1 MMAADRIYFAPMEGI
16 TGHIYRNAHAKHYP
30 GVDRYYL
37 PFIAVHATHNMKN
50 KEKKDIS
57 PAQNVGLCAIPQVL
71 TRNVDDFLWAADEL
85 RILGYREINLNF
97 GCPSPTVTS
106 KGKGA
111 AFLGLTDEMDR
122 FLDGIFNELDRRGL
136 LAASPKK
143 PEMSY
148 TKSERDPEE
157 SYAESAC
164 GQERLYSQ
172 SRGGG
177 TEENSS
183 EENSSYDNKI
193 CVSVKTRIGVER
205 VDEWERIFAIY
216 NQYPISELTVH
227 ARTMREFYNG
237 EAHPEI
243 FGEILRMT
251 RIPVVYNGNVFSVKE
266 YRELRDLFKAGA
278 HFSGIMI
285 GRGLIQ
291 NPALVQ
297 QIRGGEGLSAG
308 NLMAFHDEVLS
319 GYQRELSG
327 DTHVISKMKAL
338 WWYMGRMFSD
348 ADKPLKR
355 VKKAKNVREYRAA
368 VRELLSCDI
377 LQTDESV

>member
-122 FLDGIFNELDRRGL
+122 FLDGIFNELEKNFSD
-136 LAASPKK
+136 
-143 PEMSY
+143 
-148 TKSERDPEE
+148 
-157 SYAESAC
+157 
-164 GQERLYSQ
+164 
-172 SRGGG
+172 
-177 TEENSS
+177 
-183 EENSSYDNKI
+183 DNKI

-216 NQYPISELTVH
+216 NQYPISELIVH

-251 RIPVVYNGNVFSVKE
+251 RIPAVYNGNVFSVKE
-266 YRELRDLFKAGA
+266 YRELSDLFKACT

-297 QIRGGEGLSAG
+297 QIRGGEALSAG

-327 DTHVISKMKAL
+327 DTHVISKMKEL

-355 VKKAKNVREYRAA
+355 IKKAKNVREYRAA
-368 VRELLSCDI
+368 VRELLSCGI
-377 LQTDESV
+377 LQMDESV

>member
-16 TGHIYRNAHAKHYP
+16 TGHIYRKAHAKHYP

-85 RILGYREINLNF
+85 ENLGYREVNLNF

-122 FLDGIFNELDRRGL
+122 FLNGIFNELDRRGM
-136 LAASPKK
+136 LAALRKK
-143 PEMSY
+143 
-148 TKSERDPEE
+148 TEE
-157 SYAESAC
+157 S
-164 GQERLYSQ
+164 
-172 SRGGG
+172 G
-177 TEENSS
+177 TES
-183 EENSSYDNKI
+183 EDGPEGPHMASRDRETEGSCPDDGRI

-216 NQYPISELTVH
+216 NQYPIRELIVH

-251 RIPVVYNGNVFSVKE
+251 RIPAVYNGNVFSAWE
-266 YRELRDLFKAGA
+266 YRKLRDFFGESANYG
-278 HFSGIMI
+278 GIMI

-308 NLMAFHDEVLS
+308 KLMAFHDEVLS
-319 GYQRELSG
+319 GYLTELSG
-327 DTHVISKMKAL
+327 DTHVISKMKEL
-338 WWYMGRMFSD
+338 WWYMGRMFSN
-348 ADKPLKR
+348 ADKPLKK
-355 VKKAKNVREYRAA
+355 VKKAKNVQEYRAA
-368 VRELLSCDI
+368 VRDILKCDI
-377 LQTDESV
+377 LQMDEI